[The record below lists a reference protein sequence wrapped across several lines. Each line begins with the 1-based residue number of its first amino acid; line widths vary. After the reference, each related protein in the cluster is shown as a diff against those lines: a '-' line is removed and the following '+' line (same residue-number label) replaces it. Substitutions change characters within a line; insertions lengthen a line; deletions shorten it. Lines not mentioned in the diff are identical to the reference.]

1 MRHSSKSSPRSWR
14 AIVRWPV
21 FLLANFALLFVI
33 GVSTVRETYRGW
45 TVDRE
50 IRALEAHAASLEG
63 RKTQLD
69 TLAKELVSAER
80 IEFEAR
86 VRLGRKLPG
95 ERVIVLQGVSTTSSW
110 AGHTVDDRSIQ
121 DVTAITSMT
130 NPERWWRYFFHE

>member
-1 MRHSSKSSPRSWR
+1 MKPSWR
-14 AIVRWPV
+14 KIVRWPV

-50 IRALEAHAASLEG
+50 IRALEAQASSLEG

-69 TLAKELVSAER
+69 ALAKELVSAER

-86 VRLGRKLPG
+86 ARLGRKLSG
-95 ERVIVLQGVSTTSSW
+95 ERVIILQGVSPTTSW
-110 AGHTVDDRSIQ
+110 TGRAQMDENPD
-121 DVTAITSMT
+121 AAPAKPMT
-130 NPERWWRYFFHE
+130 NPERWLAYFFHD